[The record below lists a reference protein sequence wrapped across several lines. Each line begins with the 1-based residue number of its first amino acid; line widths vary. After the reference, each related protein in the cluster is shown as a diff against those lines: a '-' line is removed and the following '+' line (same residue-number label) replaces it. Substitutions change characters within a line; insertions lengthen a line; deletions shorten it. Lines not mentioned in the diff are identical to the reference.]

1 MDKSSKKKKLFRSN
15 SKYFTISVYTI
26 ITFAICLLI
35 FRFTNNWKSTKEQI
49 GEIISVFSP
58 FLLAFLIAY
67 FVNPLVR
74 NIDQFLFKK
83 SLKNHFRRFHLLL
96 SMLLAYAIL
105 IGAIILV
112 FIFIVPQI
120 ISSISQL
127 IRVSPVLYQNT
138 VHMLES
144 LDSLIPYADL
154 SFLSD
159 TANDVMPELFN
170 LFRTFMSDTVLPFL
184 YNAGLSIIGWL
195 INIILAFVISCYLL
209 FSKHK
214 LIKSLKRVAYAIFP
228 EDVCLSLFRTLS
240 DCNHIFSQYI
250 IGKTID
256 STIIGILCF
265 ICMCILKLPYAL
277 IISLIVG
284 ITNMIPYFGP
294 FIGAVPG
301 VIILLI
307 INPKSALIFAVLI
320 LAIQQLDGSVIG
332 PKILGKST
340 GLQPISIIFAI
351 TVGGA
356 MAGVFG
362 MFLGVP
368 IAAVCTYLVSKLIN
382 HMLQKKHICP
392 DLSNTKEYQSY
403 EIPVD
408 EDFREEFETM
418 NLKDEDFPPEQ

>member
-154 SFLSD
+154 FCP
-159 TANDVMPELFN
+159 T
-170 LFRTFMSDTVLPFL
+170 
-184 YNAGLSIIGWL
+184 
-195 INIILAFVISCYLL
+195 
-209 FSKHK
+209 
-214 LIKSLKRVAYAIFP
+214 
-228 EDVCLSLFRTLS
+228 
-240 DCNHIFSQYI
+240 
-250 IGKTID
+250 
-256 STIIGILCF
+256 
-265 ICMCILKLPYAL
+265 
-277 IISLIVG
+277 
-284 ITNMIPYFGP
+284 
-294 FIGAVPG
+294 
-301 VIILLI
+301 
-307 INPKSALIFAVLI
+307 
-320 LAIQQLDGSVIG
+320 
-332 PKILGKST
+332 
-340 GLQPISIIFAI
+340 QPM
-351 TVGGA
+351 T
-356 MAGVFG
+356 
-362 MFLGVP
+362 
-368 IAAVCTYLVSKLIN
+368 
-382 HMLQKKHICP
+382 
-392 DLSNTKEYQSY
+392 
-403 EIPVD
+403 
-408 EDFREEFETM
+408 
-418 NLKDEDFPPEQ
+418 